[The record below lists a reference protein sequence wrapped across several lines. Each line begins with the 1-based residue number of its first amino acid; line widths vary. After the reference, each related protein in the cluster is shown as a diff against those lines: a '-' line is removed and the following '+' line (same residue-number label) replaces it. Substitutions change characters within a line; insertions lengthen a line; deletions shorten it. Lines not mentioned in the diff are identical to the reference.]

1 MEHGQQRTVLYGRD
15 LQSFL
20 GPGNECRRRAAIRS
34 CSEARRQLVRSPGLL
49 RCLAR
54 QQEIS
59 SRPGCTT
66 GQPIRHRGHELYGGI
81 EEITTRKPVT
91 FVTSSDLRLLIG
103 SLCPVLTFS
112 LARLGIRRGRR
123 VLALEVCA
131 FSRGGSYWKQVRR
144 FNVRFMARS
153 SSWRVARCS
162 ASWPWSN
169 AWQGTLRLS

>member
-1 MEHGQQRTVLYGRD
+1 MEHGRQRTVLYGCD

-20 GPGNECRRRAAIRS
+20 CPGNECRRRAAIRS
-34 CSEARRQLVRSPGLL
+34 CSEARGQLVRSPGLL

-54 QQEIS
+54 RQKIP
-59 SRPGCTT
+59 SRPGCTA
-66 GQPIRHRGHELYGGI
+66 GQPIGHCGYELHGRV

-91 FVTSSDLRLLIG
+91 FVTSSDPRLRIG

-131 FSRGGSYWKQVRR
+131 FSRGGIYWKQVRR

-153 SSWRVARCS
+153 SSSRVARCS

-169 AWQGTLRLS
+169 AWRGIPRLS